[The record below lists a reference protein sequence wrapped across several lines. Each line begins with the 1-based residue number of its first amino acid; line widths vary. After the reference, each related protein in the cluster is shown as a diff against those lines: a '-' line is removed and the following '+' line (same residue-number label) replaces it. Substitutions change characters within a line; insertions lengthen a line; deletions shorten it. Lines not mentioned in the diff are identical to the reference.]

1 MNKNSLVL
9 FFLFFHFFL
18 GFSQGKEFQ
27 NFTTEEGL
35 SSNEVYSA
43 FQDKNGVVW
52 FATDRGLSTYNG
64 YEFKNYAPK
73 NGLTDITVFDFFPQP
88 NQQIWCST
96 FNGKLFY
103 FINGSTSFKPYKYN
117 HVFSSYIYRKKIPT
131 FFVRKLKVTQQG
143 DVYISDGSTLLK
155 IDRKGVL
162 TELYRKS
169 AKEQTP
175 CYLNLYPINSLQ
187 KIEYFSPRK
196 SVVSLPLKKGL
207 FRNIVSCFKDSK
219 LVICDSLVRF
229 YNSNSKAIDIEYK
242 NYIAIGVGQYDAR
255 HFWIGYR
262 GKGYSVFDDKGVK
275 VASFLK
281 ANSVTKVLRDCYGGI
296 WVTSVDAGVFYKRPS
311 QIKNFKFQNTRIN
324 SLTKNKNNQLF
335 IGGFNG
341 NVYKRE
347 KDGSIVKL
355 YNGLMNIP
363 SIVQYN
369 SILNTTFCYSDNK
382 IITFPKNNNYQNIGG
397 VLKMSDDSESLIFAR
412 YGIYTVVDKN
422 RIFSDTLH
430 FRIHDISKVS
440 NTFYLGT
447 IDGLKV
453 LHHGKISK
461 LNNDIFKYRIDD
473 IDYVKSKGILYLATL
488 GKGVIVYNI
497 KDGTFFTVDKSKGL
511 SNDIVTELL
520 VENENTIWVCTNK
533 GLNRISFKD
542 KKKFNIDYITTNN
555 GLQSNQIHDV
565 EILEDSVYVGTT
577 KGLSIFSKRQ
587 FSELISKKDHF
598 LRIKD
603 IKINNVLYTKSNSN
617 LDLRYNQNQI
627 DFFVEAVSFAP
638 KNTIVYQYKLV
649 GLDKTWKTTNDRRI
663 SYEYIPSG
671 NYKLYVKVIDD
682 GRFFPEECATLSF
695 KIQKPFWQTSW
706 FFLLWISFLAVVIY
720 FFFKIKV
727 LTYNKDIVRELLR
740 LWMKRLKKKEGFF
753 LFKEAGKEVR
763 IKTSEILFVQSSGNY
778 IDVITVTKKY
788 TIRGKI
794 GDFMHSVPDALE
806 FLRVHRSYIVRIDKI
821 DQKSKKDIYIKDFII
836 PVGEKYLTEIEK
848 IHF

>member
-1 MNKNSLVL
+1 MNKNILVL
-9 FFLFFHFFL
+9 FFFIFSFFF
-18 GFSQGKEFQ
+18 GFCQEKEFQ

-35 SSNEVYSA
+35 PSNEVYSA
-43 FQDKNGVVW
+43 FQDRNGVVW

-73 NGLTDITVFDFFPQP
+73 DGLTDITVFDFFPQR

-103 FINGSTSFKPYKYN
+103 FTNGSTNFKAYKYN
-117 HVFSSYIYRKKIPT
+117 HVFSKYISQNKIPT
-131 FFVRKLKVTQQG
+131 FFVRKLKITKQG
-143 DVYISDGSTLLK
+143 DVYISDGFTVVK
-155 IDRKGVL
+155 IDKKGVL
-162 TELYRKS
+162 TELYRLRTKV
-169 AKEQTP
+169 QTP
-175 CYLNLYPINSLQ
+175 CYLNRYSINSSER
-187 KIEYFSPRK
+187 IEYFSLRK
-196 SVVSLPLKKGL
+196 NLVSLPLKKGL

-219 LVICDSLVRF
+219 LVICDSIVRY
-229 YNSNSKAIDIEYK
+229 YNSNNKAIDIEYK
-242 NYIAIGVGQYDAR
+242 NHIAIGVGQFDAR

-262 GKGYSVFDDKGVK
+262 GKGYSVFDINGVK

-281 ANSVTKVLRDCYGGI
+281 TNSVTKVLRDCYGGI
-296 WVTSVDAGVFYKRPS
+296 WVTSVDAGVFYKRPN
-311 QIKNFKFQNTRIN
+311 QIKSFKLQNTRIN
-324 SLTKNKNNQLF
+324 SLTKNKNKQLF

-347 KDGSIVKL
+347 KDGNIVKL
-355 YNGLMNIP
+355 YDGLMNIP
-363 SIVQYN
+363 SFVQYN
-369 SILNTTFCYSDNK
+369 SSLNTTFCYSDNK
-382 IITFPKNNNYQNIGG
+382 IITFPENNKYRNIGG
-397 VLKMSDDSESLIFAR
+397 ILKMSDDSENLVFAR
-412 YGIYTVVDKN
+412 YGIYTVVNKN

-430 FRIHDISKVS
+430 FRIHDISNVN
-440 NTFYLGT
+440 NTFYFGA

-453 LHHGKISK
+453 LRNGKISI

-473 IDYVKSKGILYLATL
+473 IDYVKSKGILYIATL
-488 GKGVIVYNI
+488 GKGVVVYNV

-542 KKKFNIDYITTNN
+542 KEKFKVDYITTNN
-555 GLQSNQIHDV
+555 GLLSDQIHDV
-565 EILEDSVYVGTT
+565 EIMEDSVYVGTT
-577 KGLSIFSKRQ
+577 KGLSIFSKKQ
-587 FSELISKKDHF
+587 FTELIFKKDHF

-603 IKINNVLYTKSNSN
+603 VKINNVLYTKSNSN
-617 LDLRYNQNQI
+617 LNLKYNQNQI
-627 DFFVEAVSFAP
+627 DFLVEAVSFAP

-649 GLDKTWKTTNDRRI
+649 GLDKAWRTTKDRRI
-663 SYEYIPSG
+663 SYEYIPPG
-671 NYKLYVKVIDD
+671 NYTLYVKVVED
-682 GRFFPEECATLSF
+682 GRLFSEEYTILPIR
-695 KIQKPFWQTSW
+695 IQKPFWKTIW
-706 FFLLWISFLAVVIY
+706 FLLLLSSFFAAVIY

-740 LWMKRLKKKEGFF
+740 LLMKRLKKREGFF

-821 DQKSKKDIYIKDFII
+821 DQKSKKDIYIQNYII
-836 PVGEKYLTEIEK
+836 PVGEKYLSEIEK